1 MSGLVISYSGVRGL
15 VGRDLD
21 PSVARRFGVAFRRMV
36 TELYPVGPV
45 RLVVGRDT
53 RASGPELQSAL
64 MQGLSEARARVRIID
79 LDVAPTPTIQFALGA
94 LAAHGAVA
102 VTASHNPAPWNGFK
116 FFLAPDNTVLD
127 GAQTQRLIREV
138 SVASDVAAAVTRDN
152 QQERAVALHVARVL
166 EQVDAER
173 IRGRHFRVALDA
185 ARGAGERPALRLLD
199 ALGCTVTRVDVERE
213 SEPVAENLAAL
224 GAAVVQN
231 GCAVGFAQD
240 LDGDRLA
247 LTTETGTAPGEDYTL
262 VLVVDHLLRR
272 AHPSVPVVVK
282 NVSTTRAVDDVV
294 ARAGAELVETRV
306 GEVNLSHALKRQIDL
321 GRVAFGGE
329 GNGGVMLPS
338 VHLGRD
344 SLVGMA
350 LVLEALAQRDEPL
363 SARLRELPRYHAAK
377 LKIPLTPSRDPASL
391 MAAVE
396 RAFPDGVADHL
407 DGLRLR
413 FAGGAWLGMR
423 RSNTEPIIRVAVE
436 SADAEWVS
444 RVVKTLQNARFVA
457 NA

>member
-1 MSGLVISYSGVRGL
+1 MSGLVISYSGVRGV

-21 PSVARRFGVAFRRMV
+21 STVARRFGVAFRRMV
-36 TELYPVGPV
+36 TELHPVGPV
-45 RLVVGRDT
+45 TLVLGRDT
-53 RASGPELQSAL
+53 RASGLELQGAL
-64 MQGLSEARARVRIID
+64 MQGLAEARVRILD
-79 LDVAPTPTIQFALGA
+79 LEVAPTPTIQFALGA
-94 LAAHGAVA
+94 LKAQGAVA
-102 VTASHNPAPWNGFK
+102 VTASHNPAQWNGFK

-127 GAQTQRLIREV
+127 GAQTQRLIQEL
-138 SVASDVAAAVTRDN
+138 AHADAAAGVVTREN

-166 EQVDAER
+166 EQVDAEG
-173 IRGRHFRVALDA
+173 IRRRRFRVALDA

-199 ALGCTVTRVDVERE
+199 SLGCAVTRVEVERE
-213 SEPVAENLAAL
+213 SEPVAENIAAL
-224 GAAVVQN
+224 GAAVIQN
-231 GCAVGFAQD
+231 GCAAGFALD

-247 LTTETGTAPGEDYTL
+247 LATETGAAPGEEYTL

-272 AHPSVPVVVK
+272 FHLSVPVVVK

-294 ARAGAELVETRV
+294 ARAGAELLETRV
-306 GEVNLSHALKRQIDL
+306 GEVNLSRALKRLMDQ

-329 GNGGVMLPS
+329 GNGGVILPS

-350 LVLEALAQRDEPL
+350 LVLEALAQRDQPL
-363 SARLRELPRYHAAK
+363 SVCLRELPRYYTAK
-377 LKIPLTPSRDPASL
+377 LKLPLPDDPAAL

-413 FAGGAWLGMR
+413 FADGAWLGVR
-423 RSNTEPIIRVAVE
+423 RSNTEPIVRLVVE
-436 SADAEWVS
+436 SRNQEWVS
-444 RVVKTLQNARFVA
+444 RAVDKLQNIQCSV
-457 NA
+457 

>member
-1 MSGLVISYSGVRGL
+1 MSGLVISYSGIRGL

-21 PSVARRFGVAFRRMV
+21 RSVARRFGAAFRRMV
-36 TELYPVGPV
+36 TELHSAGPIT
-45 RLVVGRDT
+45 LVVGRDT

-64 MQGLSEARARVRIID
+64 MQGLTDERVRIID

-94 LAAHGAVA
+94 LGAHGAVA
-102 VTASHNPAPWNGFK
+102 VTASHNPAHWNGFK

-127 GAQTQRLIREV
+127 GAQTERLIRGLAAAARDVPSAITTDNRQEWA
-138 SVASDVAAAVTRDN
+138 VAS
-152 QQERAVALHVARVL
+152 HVARVL
-166 EQVDAER
+166 EQVDAAS
-173 IRGRHFRVALDA
+173 IRRRRFRVALDA
-185 ARGAGERPALRLLD
+185 ARGAGERPAARLLD
-199 ALGCTVTRVDVERE
+199 ALGCTITRVDVERE
-213 SEPVAENLAAL
+213 SEPLPENLAAL
-224 GAAVVQN
+224 GEAVFQN

-247 LTTETGTAPGEDYTL
+247 LTTETGTAPGEEYTL

-272 AHPSVPVVVK
+272 PHPSVPVVVK

-306 GEVNLSHALKRQIDL
+306 GEVHLSRALKQRLEQ

-329 GNGGVMLPS
+329 GNGGVILPA

-344 SLVGMA
+344 SLIGMA

-363 SARLRELPRYHAAK
+363 SERLRELPRYHSAK
-377 LKIPLTPSRDPASL
+377 LKLPLSREPAL
-391 MAAVE
+391 TAAVE
-396 RAFPDGVADHL
+396 RAFPDGLADRV

-413 FAGGAWLGMR
+413 FSDGAWLGLR
-423 RSNTEPIIRVAVE
+423 RSNTEPIVRLVVE
-436 SADAEWVS
+436 SRDAQWVS
-444 RVVKTLQNARFVA
+444 HVVSMLQKV
-457 NA
+457 

>member
-1 MSGLVISYSGVRGL
+1 VATVSGLVISYSGVRGV

-36 TELYPVGPV
+36 TELHPVGPLA
-45 RLVVGRDT
+45 LVVGRDT

-64 MQGLSEARARVRIID
+64 MQGLSDERVRIID

-102 VTASHNPAPWNGFK
+102 VTASHNPAQWNGFK
-116 FFLAPDNTVLD
+116 FFLGPDNTVLD
-127 GAQTQRLIREV
+127 GAQTARLIREL
-138 SVASDVAAAVTRDN
+138 AAAPDVAGAVTRDD
-152 QQERAVALHVARVL
+152 QRERAVALHVARVL
-166 EQVDAER
+166 EQVDAES
-173 IRGRHFRVALDA
+173 IRRRRVRVALDA
-185 ARGAGERPALRLLD
+185 ARGAGELPALRLLD

-213 SEPVAENLAAL
+213 SEPLAENLAAL
-224 GAAVVQN
+224 GAAVARN

-247 LTTETGTAPGEDYTL
+247 LVTETGTAPGEEYTL
-262 VLVVDHLLRR
+262 VLVVHHLLRR
-272 AHPSVPVVVK
+272 AHASVPVVVK
-282 NVSTTRAVDDVV
+282 NASTTRAVDDVV

-306 GEVNLSHALKRQIDL
+306 GEVNLSRALKRQMDQ

-329 GNGGVMLPS
+329 GNGGVILPA

-350 LVLEALAQRDEPL
+350 LVLEALARRDAPL
-363 SARLRELPRYHAAK
+363 SMHLGELPRYHMAK
-377 LKIPLTPSRDPASL
+377 LKLPLSRDPASL

-396 RAFPDGVADHL
+396 RAFPDGAADHL

-413 FAGGAWLGMR
+413 FAGGAWLGVR
-423 RSNTEPIIRVAVE
+423 RSNTEPIVRLVVE
-436 SADAEWVS
+436 SADAAWVS
-444 RVVKTLQNARFVA
+444 SVVNTLQNV
-457 NA
+457 

>member
-1 MSGLVISYSGVRGL
+1 MSGLVISYSGIRGV

-21 PSVARRFGVAFRRMV
+21 RSVARSFGAAFRRMV
-36 TELYPVGPV
+36 TEFHPAGPIT
-45 RLVVGRDT
+45 LVIGRDT

-64 MQGLSEARARVRIID
+64 MEGLSDERVRIVE

-94 LAAHGAVA
+94 FAAHGAVA
-102 VTASHNPAPWNGFK
+102 VTASHNPAQWNGFK

-127 GAQTQRLIREV
+127 GAQTRRLML
-138 SVASDVAAAVTRDN
+138 SLPAAAPGDPSASTIDHR
-152 QQERAVALHVARVL
+152 QQQAVALHVARVL
-166 EQVDAER
+166 EQVDAES
-173 IRGRHFRVALDA
+173 IRRRRFRVALDA
-185 ARGAGERPALRLLD
+185 ARGAGKLPAARLLD
-199 ALGCTVTRVDVERE
+199 ALGCTITPVEVERE
-213 SEPVAENLAAL
+213 SEPLPEHLAAL
-224 GAAVVQN
+224 GDAVVRN

-247 LTTETGTAPGEDYTL
+247 LTTEAGIAPGEDYTL

-272 AHPSVPVVVK
+272 LHPSAPVVVK

-306 GEVNLSHALKRQIDL
+306 GEVHLSRALKQRIEQ

-329 GNGGVMLPS
+329 GNGGVILPA

-344 SLVGMA
+344 SLIGMA

-363 SARLRELPRYHAAK
+363 STRLRELPRYHSTK
-377 LKIPLTPSRDPASL
+377 LKLALSKEPAL
-391 MAAVE
+391 MVALE
-396 RAFPDGVADHL
+396 RAFPDGLADRV

-413 FAGGAWLGMR
+413 FADGSWLGLR
-423 RSNTEPIIRVAVE
+423 RSNTEPIVRLVVE
-436 SADAEWVS
+436 SPDAQWVT
-444 RVVKTLQNARFVA
+444 RVVSMLQKV
-457 NA
+457 

>member
-1 MSGLVISYSGVRGL
+1 MSGLVISYSGIRGV

-21 PSVARRFGVAFRRMV
+21 RSVARSFGAAFRRMV
-36 TELYPVGPV
+36 TEFHPAGPIT
-45 RLVVGRDT
+45 LVIGRDT

-64 MQGLSEARARVRIID
+64 MEGLSDERVRIVD

-94 LAAHGAVA
+94 FAAHGAVA
-102 VTASHNPAPWNGFK
+102 VTASHNPAQWNGFK

-127 GAQTQRLIREV
+127 GAQTQRLML
-138 SVASDVAAAVTRDN
+138 SLPAAAPGDPSASTIDHR
-152 QQERAVALHVARVL
+152 QQQAVALHVARVL
-166 EQVDAER
+166 EQVDAES
-173 IRGRHFRVALDA
+173 IRRRRFRVALDA
-185 ARGAGERPALRLLD
+185 ARGAGKLPAARLLD
-199 ALGCTVTRVDVERE
+199 ALGCTITPVEVERE
-213 SEPVAENLAAL
+213 SEPLPEHLAAL
-224 GAAVVQN
+224 GDAVVRN

-247 LTTETGTAPGEDYTL
+247 LTTEAGIAPGEDYTL

-272 AHPSVPVVVK
+272 LHPSAPVVVK

-306 GEVNLSHALKRQIDL
+306 GEVHLSRALKQRIEQ

-329 GNGGVMLPS
+329 GNGGVILPA

-344 SLVGMA
+344 SLIGMA

-363 SARLRELPRYHAAK
+363 STRLRELPRYHSAK
-377 LKIPLTPSRDPASL
+377 LKLALSKEPAL
-391 MAAVE
+391 MVALE
-396 RAFPDGVADHL
+396 RAFPDGLADRV

-413 FAGGAWLGMR
+413 FADGSWLGLR
-423 RSNTEPIIRVAVE
+423 RSNTEPIVRLVVE
-436 SADAEWVS
+436 SPDAHWVT
-444 RVVKTLQNARFVA
+444 RVVSMLQKV
-457 NA
+457 

>member
-1 MSGLVISYSGVRGL
+1 MSGLVISYSGVRGV

-36 TELYPVGPV
+36 TELHPAGPLS
-45 RLVVGRDT
+45 LVIGRDT
-53 RASGPELQSAL
+53 RSSGPKLQSAL
-64 MQGLSEARARVRIID
+64 MQGLSEARVAIRD

-94 LAAHGAVA
+94 LKAHGAVA
-102 VTASHNPAPWNGFK
+102 VTASHNPAQWNGFK

-127 GAQTQRLIREV
+127 GAQTERLIRELA
-138 SVASDVAAAVTRDN
+138 VASDVVSAVDLMRDN
-152 QQERAVALHVARVL
+152 QHEQAVALHVARVL
-166 EQVDAER
+166 EQVDAGS
-173 IRGRHFRVALDA
+173 IRRRRFRVALDA

-199 ALGCTVTRVDVERE
+199 ELGCSVTRVDVERE
-213 SEPVAENLAAL
+213 SEPVPENLAAL
-224 GAAVVQN
+224 GAAVIQH

-240 LDGDRLA
+240 LDADRLA
-247 LTTETGTAPGEDYTL
+247 LVTETGNAPGEEYTL
-262 VLVVDHLLRR
+262 VLVVAHLLRR
-272 AHPSVPVVVK
+272 VHASVPVVVK
-282 NVSTTRAVDDVV
+282 NLSTTRAVDDVV
-294 ARAGAELVETRV
+294 ARAGAELLETRV
-306 GEVNLSHALKRQIDL
+306 GEVNLSRALKRLMDQ

-329 GNGGVMLPS
+329 GNGGVILPS

-363 SARLRELPRYHAAK
+363 SARLRELPRYHMAK
-377 LKIPLTPSRDPASL
+377 LKLPLSRDPASL

-413 FAGGAWLGMR
+413 FAGGAWLGVR
-423 RSNTEPIIRVAVE
+423 RSNTEPVVRLVVE
-436 SADAEWVS
+436 STDAEWVS
-444 RVVKTLQNARFVA
+444 QVVSRLQNISP
-457 NA
+457 

>member
-1 MSGLVISYSGVRGL
+1 
-15 VGRDLD
+15 
-21 PSVARRFGVAFRRMV
+21 
-36 TELYPVGPV
+36 
-45 RLVVGRDT
+45 
-53 RASGPELQSAL
+53 
-64 MQGLSEARARVRIID
+64 
-79 LDVAPTPTIQFALGA
+79 
-94 LAAHGAVA
+94 
-102 VTASHNPAPWNGFK
+102 
-116 FFLAPDNTVLD
+116 VLD
-127 GAQTQRLIREV
+127 GAQTERLIRELAAV
-138 SVASDVAAAVTRDN
+138 SDVAAVVTRDN
-152 QQERAVALHVARVL
+152 QHERAVALHVARVL
-166 EQVDAER
+166 EQVDVES
-173 IRGRHFRVALDA
+173 IRRRRFRAALDA
-185 ARGAGERPALRLLD
+185 ARGAGEHPALRLLD
-199 ALGCTVTRVDVERE
+199 ALGCAVTRVDVERE

-247 LTTETGTAPGEDYTL
+247 LMTETGTAPGEDYTL

-294 ARAGAELVETRV
+294 ARVGAELLETRV
-306 GEVNLSHALKRQIDL
+306 GEVNLSRALKRQMDQ
-321 GRVAFGGE
+321 GRVTFGGE
-329 GNGGVMLPS
+329 GNGGVILPS

-350 LVLEALAQRDEPL
+350 LVLEALAQRSEPL
-363 SARLRELPRYHAAK
+363 SIRLRELPRYHTAK
-377 LKIPLTPSRDPASL
+377 LKLPLPPDPASL

-423 RSNTEPIIRVAVE
+423 RSNTEPIVRLVVE

-444 RVVKTLQNARFVA
+444 HVVNTLQNI
-457 NA
+457 